1 MKRKYKYLEA
11 LDAPKTTR
19 ERSYKQESRIAKELK
34 GRTTINSGATFGQ
47 NDVYTDYC
55 EVEAKTT
62 QQKSYSLKL
71 TDWYKLKRKC
81 SPAKLPL
88 MVVDFE
94 ESGDSLAV
102 LSFEDLKFLIEQANK
117 E

>member
-11 LDAPKTTR
+11 LDSPKTTR
-19 ERSYKQESRIAKELK
+19 ARSYKQESRIAKELK
-34 GRTTINSGATFGQ
+34 GKTTINSGATFGQ

-62 QQKSYSLKL
+62 THKSYNL
-71 TDWYKLKRKC
+71 TLADWYKLKRKC
-81 SPAKLPL
+81 NIAKMPV

-94 ESGDSLAV
+94 GTPTSLAV
-102 LSFEDLKFLIEQANK
+102 LSFEDLKFLISQANK